1 MVLSE
6 LRRGEPFRAA
16 ERVAI
21 VAAHPDDETIGCGV
35 LIQRL
40 DRVAF
45 IHVTDG
51 APRDGKDAAAAGCA
65 GWADYA
71 ALRRRELDAALA
83 AAGQGA
89 AERRTLGIADQEASH
104 HLAALARQLAAAL
117 AELRPAAV
125 IGHPYEGG
133 HPDHDAAC
141 FACHAALRLLGG
153 EGAVPEL
160 IEMTSY
166 HAGRHGIVT
175 GRFLEPP
182 RAPVATVAPSAEEE
196 EAKRRMI
203 ECFASQRAVLAA
215 FPLAPERFR
224 RAPAYDFTR
233 PPHPGTLYYERQD
246 WGMTG
251 ARWREAAAAALRA
264 LGL

>member
-6 LRRGEPFRAA
+6 LRRDEPFRSG
-16 ERVAI
+16 ERIAI
-21 VAAHPDDETIGCGV
+21 VAAHPDDETIGCGA

-40 DRVAF
+40 QRVAF

-51 APRDGKDAAAAGCA
+51 APRDGRDAAAAGCA

-71 ALRRRELDAALA
+71 ALRHRELDAALA
-83 AAGQGA
+83 VAGEGG
-89 AERRTLGIADQEASH
+89 AERRAFGIADQEASH
-104 HLAALARQLAAAL
+104 HLDALARRLAEAL
-117 AELRPAAV
+117 AELRPVAV

-141 FACHAALRLLGG
+141 FACHAAARLLEG
-153 EGAVPEL
+153 EGAAPEL

-166 HAGRHGIVT
+166 HAGPHGIVT
-175 GRFLEPP
+175 GCFLEPP
-182 RAPVATVAPSAEEE
+182 RGPVVTVAPTAEEE
-196 EAKRRMI
+196 AVKRRMGD
-203 ECFASQRAVLAA
+203 CFASQRAVLAA
-215 FPLAPERFR
+215 FPLVPERFR
-224 RAPAYDFTR
+224 RAPAYDFAR

-251 ARWREAAAAALRA
+251 ARWRAAAAAALRA